1 MNAERWSRIER
12 LFHQAESLPPP
23 ERDAFLQQACEG
35 DTSLLAEVQALLTAG
50 GATIGIHDR
59 IETET
64 SDLLNEAAESAWT
77 GRRLGPWRITG
88 LLGQGGMGTVY
99 SAVNTQDGFELHAAI
114 KLLRLGMTNSAE
126 TARFRD
132 ERRILARLEHPHIA
146 RLLDGGELPSPGGRG
161 STPYIVL
168 ERVDGLPITEYCA
181 QNSLDIP
188 ARLRLFLQVVS
199 AVEYAHQRLVLHRDL
214 KPANILVT
222 AFGEVKL
229 LDFGIARLLDPAAGD
244 QAAPT
249 TQLVLTPEYASPEQ
263 VRGEPLS
270 AAADVYSL
278 GVVLYEILGER
289 RPYSFRKTDPLE
301 MARIICESAPQPL
314 NRGADLDNL
323 TAKALEKDP
332 ARRYSSA
339 AQLGEDVRRFLEGRP
354 LLARGSSPGYRFAK
368 FIRRNRLAAALV
380 VLTILSTVAG
390 LAFSIYEARR
400 ATRGAA
406 LVRQLANTF
415 VFEVYDAIARLPG
428 ATKTRELVVA
438 RALSYLQAIERD
450 SPRDP
455 RVQYEI
461 GVAYKKI
468 ADVTGQATGANLGD
482 SASALQYY
490 RRAETH
496 LERAVNANPGDEAA
510 RLAFLEVLQ
519 RQGQSLAYS
528 GAAAEA
534 RKYYQRALT
543 AAERPDFASRAAP
556 PVRVQVANLLMN
568 LSDLLRPAGDVAGAV
583 RASDRALS
591 ILDSLH
597 REHPDD
603 VDVQHALAVA
613 LSSVARSRSFSND
626 LKGASDARRSSI
638 QLMEQV
644 NRAKPGNTTVQ
655 RDLLLAYGNLGDLLG
670 SPTLPSLGDR
680 VGAAEAFRRAVALA
694 EALSASDTENR
705 RAKLDL
711 AIALSRLGHVID
723 TANHHE
729 ALDIYARSI
738 TLFRSLE
745 TQDPNNATLA
755 VNLASTLA
763 MQAERLDAAGDPN
776 SAASSLHAAAATCLR
791 VLDRKPGEAAAERV
805 LIRILEAETN
815 RLLRLNRPAEAAAR
829 ARQALDLA
837 NAPVPRS
844 PFNSSLMKARAFAI
858 MAAISRPPDSC
869 RWSRDALAAWQ
880 SIEKNPGFNVVYR
893 RSLDSARAALSAC
906 SD

>member
-1 MNAERWSRIER
+1 MDSDRWRRIEE
-12 LFHQAESLPPP
+12 LFNQASSLPPP
-23 ERDAFLQQACEG
+23 ERSAFLLHACGG
-35 DTSLLAEVQALLTAG
+35 DTGLLAELHALLSAG
-50 GATIGIHDR
+50 GDTTSIHRPIGMETAALLDEADDEAWKDR
-59 IETET
+59 C
-64 SDLLNEAAESAWT
+64 
-77 GRRLGPWRITG
+77 LGPWRITG
-88 LLGQGGMGTVY
+88 LLGQGGMGAVY
-99 SAVNTQDGFELHAAI
+99 SAVNNQDGFELHAAI
-114 KLLRLGMTNSAE
+114 KLLRLGMTTPAE
-126 TARFRD
+126 TARFRE

-146 RLLDGGELPSPGGRG
+146 RLLDGGELASPDGQG

-168 ERVDGLPITEYCA
+168 ERVDGLPITDYCA
-181 QNSLDIP
+181 SHSLDVP
-188 ARLRLFLQVVS
+188 ARLRLFLQVVA

-222 AFGEVKL
+222 ASGEVKL

-244 QAAPT
+244 KAAPT

-263 VRGEPLS
+263 VRGEPLV

-278 GVVLYEILGER
+278 GVVLYELLGGR

-301 MARIICESAPQPL
+301 MARIICEASPQPL
-314 NRGADLDNL
+314 NLGADLDNL

-339 AQLGEDVRRFLEGRP
+339 AQLGEDIRRFLEGRP
-354 LLARGSSPGYRFAK
+354 LLARGSSAGYRFAK

-380 VLTILSTVAG
+380 TVTTLSIVAG
-390 LAFSIYEARR
+390 LAFSLYEARR
-400 ATRGAA
+400 ATRSAA

-482 SASALQYY
+482 SAAALQYY
-490 RRAETH
+490 RRAESH
-496 LERAVNANPGDEAA
+496 LVRAVQANPGDEAA

-534 RKYYQRALT
+534 RSCYQRALT
-543 AAERPDFASRAAP
+543 AAEQPELASRAAP

-591 ILDSLH
+591 ILNTLY

-603 VDVQHALAVA
+603 VDVQHSLAVA
-613 LSSVARSRSFSND
+613 HSSVARSRSFSND
-626 LKGASDARRSSI
+626 LKGASEARRASI

-644 NRAKPGNTTVQ
+644 NRARPGNTTVQ

-680 VGAAEAFRRAVALA
+680 SGAAEAYRRAVALA
-694 EALSASDTENR
+694 EALSASDSENR

-723 TANHHE
+723 PANHPE
-729 ALDIYARSI
+729 ALDIYSRAI
-738 TLFRSLE
+738 ALFRSLE

-755 VNLASTLA
+755 ANLASTLE
-763 MQAERLDAAGDPN
+763 MQAERFDSAGDPN
-776 SAASSLHAAAATCLR
+776 SAASSFRDAAAVCR
-791 VLDRKPGEAAAERV
+791 GVLDRKPGEATAERV
-805 LIRILEAETN
+805 LIRILEAETT

-837 NAPVPRS
+837 NARVSRS
-844 PFNSSLMKARAFAI
+844 PFNSSLMKARASAI
-858 MAAISRPPDSC
+858 MASVSRPPDTC
-869 RWSRDALAAWQ
+869 RWRRDSLTAWQ
-880 SIEKNPGFNVVYR
+880 SIENNPGFNVVYR
-893 RSLDSARAALSAC
+893 RALDSARTAAAAC